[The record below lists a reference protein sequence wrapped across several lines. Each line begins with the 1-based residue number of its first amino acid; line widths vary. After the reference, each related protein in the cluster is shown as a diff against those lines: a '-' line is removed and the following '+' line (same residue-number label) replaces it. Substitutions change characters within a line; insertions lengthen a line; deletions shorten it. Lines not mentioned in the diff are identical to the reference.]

1 MKKNGFTK
9 AGKQRWRCKGCGSS
23 KVVRNDTASRRL
35 RAFVSWL
42 LGKPSQ
48 AEPSVNA
55 RTFRGRTHEFWKIW
69 PIIPICD
76 EVHHVVYMDGI
87 WLSRKCVVLIACT
100 DEHVVGCHLA
110 RTENSRDW
118 GCLMRRIAPP
128 DVLVCDGG
136 GGIEKARRGMWPGTR
151 VQRCT
156 FHAFCQVKRCTT
168 TRPKTQAGVD
178 LYAIAKDLMRIRS
191 QHEAAEWLA
200 RFHRWCADYEDF
212 LKER

>member
-23 KVVRNDTASRRL
+23 KVVRNDTASRWL

-42 LGKPSQ
+42 LGKLSQ
-48 AEPSVNA
+48 TELKANG
-55 RTFRGRTHEFWKIW
+55 RTFRNRTQEFWKLW
-69 PIIPICD
+69 PILPPCD
-76 EVHHVVYMDGI
+76 EIHHVACMDGI
-87 WLSRKCVVLIACT
+87 WLSRRCVVLIACT
-100 DEHVVGCHLA
+100 DEYVVGCHLA
-110 RTENSRDW
+110 RTENSKDW
-118 GCLMRRIAPP
+118 GCLMQRIASP

-136 GGIEKARRGMWPGTR
+136 GGIEKARRACWPRTR
-151 VQRCT
+151 VQRCV

-168 TRPKTQAGVD
+168 TKPKTQAGVD